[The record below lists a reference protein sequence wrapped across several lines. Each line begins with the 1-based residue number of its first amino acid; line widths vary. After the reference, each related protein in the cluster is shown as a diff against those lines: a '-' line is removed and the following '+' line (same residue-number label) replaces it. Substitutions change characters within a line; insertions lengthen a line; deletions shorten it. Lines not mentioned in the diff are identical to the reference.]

1 MKLTKKDYKKLLKY
15 YKIKFSK
22 NISFKKIKKLGE
34 KILANKLCSCIK
46 KINKNN
52 KLNKNNE
59 SKSIAICRDA
69 IFNRKNLNFKKFTC
83 KKKKYI
89 SNLTKKKLR
98 I

>member
-15 YKIKFSK
+15 YKINFSK
-22 NISFKKIKKLGE
+22 NISFKKIKKIGE
-34 KILANKLCSCIK
+34 KILANKLCNCIK

-52 KLNKNNE
+52 KNKNNE
-59 SKSIAICRDA
+59 LKSIAICRNA
-69 IFNRKNLNFKKFTC
+69 IFNKKYLNFKKFTC

-89 SNLTKKKLR
+89 SNLTKKKLY